1 VRVLVIEDQADIRA
15 TLQDILELDGHE
27 VLAAADGV
35 EGLAQL
41 ASKPD
46 FIFCDIAMP
55 RLDGYGVLEAVRQR
69 PEVRDVPFV
78 FLTAKAER
86 SDRRAGMA
94 LGVDDYITKPFTER
108 DILDAI
114 AARTSRQHSI
124 RERYEKA
131 AEVLQRQ
138 SQAQWAH
145 ELLTPLNAVLGSV
158 LMLEQEADTIDRG
171 ELKEILASI
180 HAGAVRQDRLARQ
193 LIRYYELVR
202 LRETPGAMVPY
213 HCEATS
219 PITAGCMRAMRENCR
234 VGDVVVAAQPGEV
247 GIHAEFLAHA
257 LYEVTGN
264 ALRYSAAGA
273 KVTVGSRESEGRYRI
288 EVEDRGP
295 GLTAAQRA
303 QVGAFVQF
311 ERQRHEQQGL
321 GLGLAIARATA
332 ELAGGELRLEEG
344 SGGCGLKVVFDL
356 PSIA

>member
-1 VRVLVIEDQADIRA
+1 MKILVIEDQADIRD
-15 TLQDILELDGHE
+15 TLRDILELNGHT

-35 EGLAQL
+35 QGLQRMAE
-41 ASKPD
+41 KPD

-55 RLDGYGVLEAVRQR
+55 NLDGPGVLEAVRKM
-69 PEVRDVPFV
+69 PGVCEVPFV

-114 AARTSRQHSI
+114 AARTARQRSI
-124 RERYEKA
+124 RERYAKA
-131 AEVLQRQ
+131 AEVLQRE

-145 ELLTPLNAVLGSV
+145 ELLTPLNAVLSSV
-158 LMLEQEADTIDRG
+158 LLLEQEADTIDRG
-171 ELKEILASI
+171 DLKEILAAI

-193 LIRYYELVR
+193 LIRYYELER
-202 LRETPGAMVPY
+202 LRGSPEEMAARR
-213 HCEATS
+213 CEATS
-219 PITAGCMRAMRENCR
+219 PIAAGCMRAMRENGR
-234 VGDVVVAAQPGEV
+234 VGDVAVATQPGEV
-247 GIHAEFLAHA
+247 CIHGEFLAYA
-257 LYEVTGN
+257 VYEVVGN
-264 ALRYSAAGA
+264 ALRFSGAGA
-273 KVTVGSRESEGRYRI
+273 KVAVGGREAAGRYRI

-344 SGGCGLKVVFDL
+344 AGGCGLKVVFDL
-356 PSIA
+356 PCVA

>member
-1 VRVLVIEDQADIRA
+1 MRVLVIEDQEDIRA
-15 TLQDILELDGHE
+15 NLADILELNGHE
-27 VLAAADGV
+27 VLTAADGV

-41 ASKPD
+41 AGRPE

-69 PEVRDVPFV
+69 PEVREVPFV

-86 SDRRAGMA
+86 SERRAGMA
-94 LGVDDYITKPFTER
+94 LGVDDYIAKPFAER

-131 AEVLQRQ
+131 AEVLHRE
-138 SQAQWAH
+138 SEAQWAH

-158 LMLEQEADTIDRG
+158 LMLEQEADTIDRA
-171 ELKEILASI
+171 ELKEILAAI

-193 LIRYYELVR
+193 LIRYYELQR
-202 LRETPGAMVPY
+202 LRESPGEMAAH

-219 PITAGCMRAMRENCR
+219 PIAAGCMRAMRENGR
-234 VGDVVVAAQPGEV
+234 VGDVVVAMQPGEI
-247 GIHAEFLAHA
+247 GIHAEFLAYA
-257 LYEVTGN
+257 VYEVVGN
-264 ALRYSAAGA
+264 ALRFSVAGA
-273 KVTVGSRESEGRYRI
+273 KVTVGGRESGGRYRI

-295 GLTAAQRA
+295 GLTAEQRA
-303 QVGAFVQF
+303 QVGVFVQF

-344 SGGCGLKVVFDL
+344 TGGCGLRVVFDL
-356 PSIA
+356 PCVP

>member
-1 VRVLVIEDQADIRA
+1 MKILVIEDQADIRD
-15 TLQDILELDGHE
+15 TLRDLLELNGHT

-35 EGLAQL
+35 QGLQRMAE
-41 ASKPD
+41 KPD

-55 RLDGYGVLEAVRQR
+55 NLDGPGVLEAVRKM
-69 PEVRDVPFV
+69 PGVCEVPFV

-114 AARTSRQHSI
+114 AARTSRQRSI
-124 RERYEKA
+124 RARYEKA
-131 AEVLQRQ
+131 AEVLHRE

-193 LIRYYELVR
+193 LIRYYELER
-202 LRETPGAMVPY
+202 LHESPGEMAA
-213 HCEATS
+213 HRCEVTS
-219 PITAGCMRAMRENCR
+219 PITAGCMRAMRENGR
-234 VGDVVVAAQPGEV
+234 VGDVVVTTQPGEI
-247 GIHAEFLAHA
+247 GIHAEFLAYA
-257 LYEVTGN
+257 VYEVVGN
-264 ALRYSAAGA
+264 ALRFSGPGA
-273 KVTVGSRESEGRYRI
+273 KVAVQGREVAGRYRI
-288 EVEDRGP
+288 DVEDRGP
-295 GLTAAQRA
+295 GLTTEQRA

-344 SGGCGLKVVFDL
+344 SGGCGLLVVFDL
-356 PSIA
+356 PCVS